1 MYSFILLVMIHILFL
16 NGGNHYMFLGSN
28 CAVFSLWK
36 PLQGLRGLWTCLHHS
51 LSTFFWH
58 NKMFYVY
65 LVFLWPHP
73 WNKPISQEPC
83 IFLVDNLF
91 GNWNLIAHCWSRPWE
106 RKELGSICTH
116 THTNILHT
124 YISAYSYIIYL
135 YILKTVNSCQNL
147 LFKSSTTAL
156 SISMFVTPSLTV
168 RNLTL
173 TVLKCF
179 FMDSSNYPCTE
190 KPSSFC
196 LN

>member
-1 MYSFILLVMIHILFL
+1 
-16 NGGNHYMFLGSN
+16 MFLS
-28 CAVFSLWK
+28 ALEISSSESFLLDSTYKWYHIIFVFF
-36 PLQGLRGLWTCLHHS
+36 CLTYFTYYYNLYIHPCFYKW
-51 LSTFFWH
+51 LYFVFFR
-58 NKMFYVY
+58 V
-65 LVFLWPHP
+65 LV
-73 WNKPISQEPC
+73 IYIYIYIYIC
-83 IFLVDNLF
+83 IYT
-91 GNWNLIAHCWSRPWE
+91 HTH
-106 RKELGSICTH
+106 TH

-147 LFKSSTTAL
+147 LFKSGTTTL